1 MSIINSLDI
10 SIPHHMLTKYG
21 PRPYAYIEVLLY
33 VGVLLVNPSITEARL
48 ENSLSQELIEK
59 LDDSEFVPVLRLE
72 LVDSQSPDSH

>member
-1 MSIINSLDI
+1 
-10 SIPHHMLTKYG
+10 MLTKYG